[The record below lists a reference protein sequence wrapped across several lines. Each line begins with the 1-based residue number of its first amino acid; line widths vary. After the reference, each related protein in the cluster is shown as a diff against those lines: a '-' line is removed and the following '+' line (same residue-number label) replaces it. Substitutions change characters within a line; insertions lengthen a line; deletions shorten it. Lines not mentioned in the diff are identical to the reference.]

1 MGWCTIPTPRTS
13 AGWTACGACTS
24 GSTARPRGETRRGAG
39 GAAMTSTTRDEH
51 DADARTDMA
60 SRGGV
65 VPWHVDRDDGGD
77 DAAVLSPD
85 AVALQPGRPRPVDH
99 ACGRGLLRRLDRL
112 RNGRLSARPRAA
124 ARHTDRGR
132 CGRVAGRLVPVHRLE
147 GTSSRLLPVGTRG
160 GT

>member
-1 MGWCTIPTPRTS
+1 MR
-13 AGWTACGACTS
+13 ADWTASGACTS
-24 GSTARPRGETRRGAG
+24 GSTAPPRGATRPACG
-39 GAAMTSTTRDEH
+39 GVATTSMTRDEH
-51 DADARTDMA
+51 DADAGTHMA
-60 SRGGV
+60 RRGGV

-132 CGRVAGRLVPVHRLE
+132 CGRVAGRLAPV
-147 GTSSRLLPVGTRG
+147 
-160 GT
+160 